1 MMASVSDVPPEQW
14 PISEQYRVAAEVW
27 GDAEAAAD
35 ILEQLKSVVLEQKK
49 CVLIASNPGMSDA
62 AAERLVK
69 ASQEWELHVREI
81 CDARSTANKLRQ
93 ELEVIRMRHREWI
106 AGNADARQEQRLLGM
121 HP

>member
-1 MMASVSDVPPEQW
+1 MTASVSDVPREQW
-14 PISEQYRVAAEVW
+14 PISEHYREAAAVW

-35 ILEQLKSVVLEQKK
+35 LLEQLKSVVLEQKK
-49 CVLIASNPGMSDA
+49 CALISDNPGMSDA

-81 CDARSTANKLRQ
+81 CDARGTANKLRQ

-106 AGNADARQEQRLLGM
+106 AANADARQEQRLMEL